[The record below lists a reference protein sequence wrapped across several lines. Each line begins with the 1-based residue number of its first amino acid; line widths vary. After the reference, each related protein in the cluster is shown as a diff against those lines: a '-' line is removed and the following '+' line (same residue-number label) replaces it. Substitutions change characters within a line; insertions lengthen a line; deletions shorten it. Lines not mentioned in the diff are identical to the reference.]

1 MYVIVGLGNPGEEYD
16 ETRHNTG
23 RMMLDVFQ
31 KTSKFSDWEL
41 DKKLNAQVSEGKVG
55 KNKAILLK
63 PETFMNKSGNSL
75 KTLITNKKKA
85 EELVVVHDDLDI
97 PFGSFKISFNKSSG
111 GHRGLESI
119 IKMIKTQE
127 FIRVRVGITPALASG
142 KMKKPSG
149 EEAVIAHILGKFKK
163 PEQEV
168 LKKVSKKVAEALAVM
183 ISDGRQ
189 EAMGKFN

>member
-1 MYVIVGLGNPGEEYD
+1 MYVIVGLGNPGEEYN

-31 KTSKFSDWEL
+31 KKAEFSDWKV
-41 DKKLNAQVSEGKVG
+41 DKKLNAIVSEGKVG

-63 PETFMNKSGNSL
+63 PETFMNNSGNSL
-75 KTLITNKKKA
+75 KTLITSKKKA
-85 EELVVVHDDLDI
+85 EELVVIHDDLDI

-119 IKMIKTQE
+119 IKVIKTQE
-127 FIRVRVGITPALASG
+127 FVRIRVGITPALASG

-149 EEAVIAHILGKFKK
+149 EEAVIKHILGKFKN

-168 LKKVSKKVAEALAVM
+168 LKKVSKKIAEALAVL
-183 ISDGRQ
+183 IADGRQ
-189 EAMGKFN
+189 KAMGDFN